1 MADNFK
7 QALKE
12 ITDISKFEMWLRFY
26 FTKEADDGL
35 ILEIPQEVMQDLEQS
50 YEILTRLA
58 RKMDGQTLTPE
69 KSRETVINH
78 ISSEMDGIRY
88 KSHLIPSVLNSP
100 SYEVELSLFHMWVS
114 AHEDQLDDQVF
125 TFEQWMQFYEAWK
138 RTEQGQQMIERL
150 HGTSGE
156 QTTTRP
162 Q

>member
-1 MADNFK
+1 MTDNFK

-12 ITDISKFEMWLRFY
+12 TTDISKFEMWLRFY
-26 FTKEADDGL
+26 FTKETDDGL
-35 ILEIPQEVMQDLEQS
+35 VLEIPQEIMQDLEQS
-50 YEILTRLA
+50 YEILGRLA
-58 RKMDGQTLTPE
+58 RKMDGQSLTPE
-69 KSRETVINH
+69 KTRETVINH
-78 ISSEMDGIRY
+78 ISSELDGIRY
-88 KSHLIPSVLNSP
+88 QSQLIPSVLNSP

-114 AHEDQLDDQVF
+114 AHEDQLEEQIF

-156 QTTTRP
+156 QTSTRT

>member
-26 FTKEADDGL
+26 FTKEASDGGL
-35 ILEIPQEVMQDLEQS
+35 FLEIPPDIMQDLEQS
-50 YEILTRLA
+50 YGVLARLA
-58 RKMDGQTLTPE
+58 RKMEGQPLTPE
-69 KSRETVINH
+69 NSRETVINH
-78 ISSEMDGIRY
+78 ISSELDGIRY
-88 KSHLIPSVLNSP
+88 SSQLIPSVLNSP

-114 AHEDQLDDQVF
+114 AHEDELEEQVY

-150 HGTSGE
+150 HGTDE
-156 QTTTRP
+156 QTSSRT

>member
-12 ITDISKFEMWLRFY
+12 TADINKFEMWLRFY
-26 FTKEADDGL
+26 FTKETEEGL
-35 ILEIPQEVMQDLEQS
+35 TLEIPEEIMQDLEQS
-50 YEILTRLA
+50 YGILARLA
-58 RKMDGQTLTPE
+58 RKMEGQPLTPE
-69 KSRETVINH
+69 KSREQVINH
-78 ISSEMDGIRY
+78 ISSELDGVRY
-88 KSHLIPSVLNSP
+88 PSELIPSVLNSP

>member
-35 ILEIPQEVMQDLEQS
+35 ILKIPQEVMQDLEQS
-50 YEILTRLA
+50 YEILARLA
-58 RKMDGQTLTPE
+58 RKMDGQSLTPE
-69 KSRETVINH
+69 KSREIVINH

-88 KSHLIPSVLNSP
+88 NSQLIPSVLNSP

>member
-50 YEILTRLA
+50 YEILARLA
-58 RKMDGQTLTPE
+58 RKMDGQSLTPE